1 MKTNLEVDI
10 TTDVLMNGIAFHKET
25 YLDTDAC
32 KKIDDLTHLF
42 REVLF
47 ELNKVK
53 AHTLQEP
60 NNSSGTDIREKIDK
74 LMEVVQIESQDFEE
88 DEQKHVMSFA
98 IKKHQKR
105 KIISN
110 RYARHSIKRQSVFL
124 VYVIFAIS
132 VQNKRILALIDR
144 IMINNTHYKRYALN
158 VLI

>member
-32 KKIDDLTHLF
+32 KKIDDLTHLV

-88 DEQKHVMSFA
+88 DE
-98 IKKHQKR
+98 
-105 KIISN
+105 
-110 RYARHSIKRQSVFL
+110 
-124 VYVIFAIS
+124 
-132 VQNKRILALIDR
+132 
-144 IMINNTHYKRYALN
+144 
-158 VLI
+158 